1 MKKLISLLA
10 PVLLIIGATGLTTS
24 CERYE
29 VELYNDG
36 KADLNIVYDWSAFK
50 SRYGYKP
57 DGLTYMAA
65 RNGDKVTIYPATH
78 NVDATTDL
86 RLEPGHYL
94 FTVMNKSFGEYSTI
108 SFVNRNSHQ
117 NACARSK
124 TYYVHN
130 ETLWDNGRLYMEEPE
145 NIGIGVDTFDVPK
158 SIDDLEF
165 YYWRDYQDANDIHIK
180 RNVTVWPMTTTLN
193 IIVKVRGISYMR
205 SMEGYVTGMADG
217 FYLNQTWR
225 TSEVGTLK
233 LVEWE
238 RDLSDK
244 ARRAAASEEDPNVG
258 WMTCKVTT
266 FGLPHGREL
275 VKWRTKESNYIM
287 LHFTLLDGKTKDFA
301 YYVGKNVRYVND
313 NGELDVFKTPDVRLA
328 LNLVI
333 DAPFYNDDE
342 VPILPYAQPEG
353 SGQFD
358 AEVEPWGD
366 DENVDVPM

>member
-1 MKKLISLLA
+1 MKKIISLLA
-10 PVLLIIGATGLTTS
+10 PVLLIIGMAGLVSS
-24 CERYE
+24 CDRYE

-36 KADLNIVYDWSAFK
+36 KADLNIVYDWSAFQ

-86 RLEPGHYL
+86 RLESGRYL

-108 SFVNRNSHQ
+108 GFVNRNSHQ
-117 NACARSK
+117 NASARSK
-124 TYYVHN
+124 TYYIHN

-158 SIDDLEF
+158 TIDDLEF

-233 LVEWE
+233 LENWE
-238 RDLSDK
+238 RDRSAN
-244 ARRAAASEEDPNVG
+244 ARRVAAGEEDTNVG
-258 WMTCKVTT
+258 WMTCQVET

-275 VKWRTKESNYIM
+275 LKWRTPESNYIL
-287 LHFTLLDGKTKDFA
+287 LHFTLLDGRTKDFS

-313 NGELDVFKTPDVRLA
+313 NGELDKFQKAQVRLE

-342 VPILPYAQPEG
+342 VPILPYAQPDG

-358 AEVEPWGD
+358 AEVQPWGD